1 MRSIPALVFGLL
13 AGFFAWLFHE
23 RYWKWRDCIRE
34 AVSSCV
40 TPEGDNLIG
49 GGAMWSVFAGLFL
62 ILAAA
67 LAWRSRRG

>member
-1 MRSIPALVFGLL
+1 MRSIPALLCGLL
-13 AGFFAWLFHE
+13 AGVFAQPFYE

-40 TPEGDNLIG
+40 TPEGDTLIG

-67 LAWRSRRG
+67 WAWNVRRR